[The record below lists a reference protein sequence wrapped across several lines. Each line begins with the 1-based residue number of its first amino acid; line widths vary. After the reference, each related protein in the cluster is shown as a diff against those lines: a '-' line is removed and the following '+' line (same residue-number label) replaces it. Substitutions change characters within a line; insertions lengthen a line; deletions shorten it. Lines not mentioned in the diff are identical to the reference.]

1 MFAPEETRQPPCH
14 GEGNLFYAFLG
25 VLHSFPR
32 LRKGQTRRGSN
43 SVRGSYGTIKV
54 KYKGKQLNYFELGG
68 ARYRPIKGY
77 GRYAST
83 GPVHSAPR
91 PLLNQ
96 NKHRCIRNLYVYLRL
111 AAETPSVQLF
121 GTICQPPGTPAK
133 AQTLETYP

>member
-1 MFAPEETRQPPCH
+1 MGKGICFMRFSGFFTLSLASVKVRPGEEAIQSVAAT
-14 GEGNLFYAFLG
+14 GILKLNIKGN
-25 VLHSFPR
+25 SF
-32 LRKGQTRRGSN
+32 
-43 SVRGSYGTIKV
+43 
-54 KYKGKQLNYFELGG
+54 NYFELGG